1 MTTSINDMIRAMREN
16 PEARD
21 ALRREILTEELLTL
35 PQRLADLVA
44 VVTRQG
50 QDIEALKE
58 DMSILKEDVSVL
70 KEDVS
75 VLKEDVLKNDV
86 GYLKGRSLEA
96 TLQGSIVPFLSD
108 RLELRR
114 GVVVRGPTLYAVSHA
129 FEDEIEDAS
138 ERGAISRDQRERVYG
153 TDLIVRAR
161 SRATGETVF
170 VAVEA
175 SFTIDDDDIDR
186 AGKTADA
193 LRKVFP
199 DVKVVPTVYGAAIA
213 RHDAALADQ
222 TGVKIFLAE

>member
-1 MTTSINDMIRAMREN
+1 MKR
-16 PEARD
+16 PQLL

-70 KEDVS
+70 KEDVR
-75 VLKEDVLKNDV
+75 VLKNDV

-129 FEDEIEDAS
+129 FEDEIEDARD
-138 ERGAISRDQRERVYG
+138 RGAISHTQRQRVYE

-161 SRATGETVF
+161 SRATRDTVY
-170 VAVEA
+170 VVVEA

-193 LRKVFP
+193 LRQVFP
-199 DVKVVPTVYGAAIA
+199 DVEVVPAVYGAAVA
-213 RHDAALADQ
+213 RDNAALADQ